1 MPEQVGYLVLEN
13 GAVFTGKLIGSTTP
27 GVGEVVFNTSMVGY
41 EQILTDPSYAG
52 QIVVMTYPLIGNYG
66 VNRDNLENKHSYVKG
81 FIITDLCQGSQHYEQ
96 QMSLAEYFREEGIT
110 CLAGVDTR
118 AITRVIRTSG
128 TMGGVIT
135 SSLDNYEEL
144 QEAARTFRPPQGG
157 YVRQVTRKNS
167 VRLGRGQ
174 RRLVLVDFGTKKSI
188 VDALLG
194 RECEVIV
201 VPADTTCEAILACKP
216 DGVVLS
222 NGPGDPQD
230 CPYAVAMAKE
240 LLGKVPVFGIC
251 LGHQLLGLALGGTTR
266 KMVFG
271 HRGGNQPVKDIR
283 SGRVYITSQ
292 NHGYMVDEESLAGV
306 PVDVVF
312 RNLNDGTVEGLLHR
326 EIPMMSVQFHPEAA
340 PGPEDTEYLMDDF
353 IAMVDQVMKMKR
365 AVC

>member
-13 GAVFTGKLIGSTTP
+13 GAVFQGKILGAVNTS
-27 GVGEVVFNTSMVGY
+27 VGEVVFNTSMVGY

-66 VNRDNLENKHSYVKG
+66 VNRNNLESLRSSVKG
-81 FIITDLCQGSQHYEQ
+81 FIINDLCQGSQHYEQ
-96 QMSLAEYFREEGIT
+96 KMTLEEYFREEGIT
-110 CLAGVDTR
+110 CLTGVDTR
-118 AITRVIRTSG
+118 AITRIIRTSG

-135 SSLDNYEEL
+135 TCLDDQDGL
-144 QEAARTFRPPQGG
+144 QEAARKLTPPQGG
-157 YVRQVTRKNS
+157 YVMQVTRQGSIRMGSGK
-167 VRLGRGQ
+167 
-174 RRLVLVDFGTKKSI
+174 RRLVLLDFGTKKSI
-188 VDALLG
+188 VDSLLA
-194 RECEVIV
+194 RECEVII
-201 VPADTTCEAILACKP
+201 VPANTEFSAIMAYEP
-216 DGVVLS
+216 HGVVLS

-230 CPYAVAMAKE
+230 CPYAIATARE

-251 LGHQLLGLALGGTTR
+251 LGHQLLGLALGGNTR
-266 KMVFG
+266 KMTFG
-271 HRGGNQPVKDIR
+271 HRGGNQPVKDLR

-312 RNLNDGTVEGLLHR
+312 RNLNDGTVEGLMHR
-326 EIPMMSVQFHPEAA
+326 EVPAMSVQFHPEAA

-353 IAMVDQVMKMKR
+353 IHMIDQVTAKKR